1 MALPPIR
8 AVASAGLTGA
18 DGALVRVDGRAGPG
32 RVVRLAV
39 VVSLVATA
47 CVGPALRDADYQ
59 RKAVASLEQVTST
72 VAGVKVAL
80 DASLE
85 DRAFAAATAV
95 NVRRHED
102 TVSWT
107 HTAFASRQP
116 PPGTDHIRAVV
127 VPVLAEASS
136 IMADVRIAANRTD
149 REELEKQRRRLDE
162 LTGRIERVLGE
173 VRG

>member
-1 MALPPIR
+1 M
-8 AVASAGLTGA
+8 
-18 DGALVRVDGRAGPG
+18 RVDGPAVPG
-32 RVVRLAV
+32 RLVRLAV
-39 VVSLVATA
+39 VVSLIATS
-47 CVGPALRDADYQ
+47 CVGPALRDDDYR

-72 VAGVKVAL
+72 IAGVKVAL
-80 DASLE
+80 DAALD

-102 TVSWT
+102 TVSWA
-107 HTAFASRQP
+107 HTAFATRQP
-116 PPGTDHIRAVV
+116 PPGTDDIRAAV

-149 REELEKQRRRLDE
+149 REDLREQRRRLDE
-162 LTGRIERVLGE
+162 LTGRIERVLDE